1 MLGASIRDHR
11 KAAGL
16 TQAEFAN
23 TLGVKQAA
31 VAMWES
37 DKSVPRTDALPLIAK
52 TLGCTIDQ
60 LFCEKEETT

>member
-1 MLGASIRDHR
+1 MLGANIRERR

-16 TQAEFAN
+16 TQAEFAT

-31 VAMWES
+31 VAMWET
-37 DKSVPRTDALPLIAK
+37 DRSVPKTDALPLIAK

-60 LFCEKEETT
+60 LFQREEG